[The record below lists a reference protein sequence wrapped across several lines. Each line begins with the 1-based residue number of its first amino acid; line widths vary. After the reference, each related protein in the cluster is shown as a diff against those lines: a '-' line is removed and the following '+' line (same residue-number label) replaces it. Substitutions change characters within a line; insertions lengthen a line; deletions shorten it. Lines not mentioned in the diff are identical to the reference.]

1 MKYNSR
7 EWDELSVRI
16 ADLLVAEARVDDDR
30 PEEAARLSQD
40 RTFLFRRA
48 AAMLGD
54 ASTGASAGQGAWPP
68 TTGLPA
74 ASVADDLFV
83 LKSPHSPRVAD
94 LRRVAQTLAMRWFL
108 AEPKHKALSVI
119 SADRREGR
127 TAVASNLACIFA
139 QSGVRTLL
147 IDADLRN
154 PAIHT
159 KFGLADAATG
169 GPIHRSVRGVEN
181 LSVIPAATLTELRYD
196 RFMQSA
202 LQSLIE
208 TMRDEFE
215 VIFVDTPAAATSN
228 EYQIAALATTGAL
241 CVTRAGVT
249 RARRSSRML
258 DLCEDAGIA
267 IVGGVM
273 VRS

>member
-16 ADLLVAEARVDDDR
+16 ADLLVAEGQVETGR
-30 PEEAARLSQD
+30 PEEAARLSED
-40 RTFLFRRA
+40 RTMLFRRA

-54 ASTGASAGQGAWPP
+54 ASAGRAQDGF
-68 TTGLPA
+68 PA
-74 ASVADDLFV
+74 AIGLGSPTIADDLFV
-83 LKSPHSPRVAD
+83 LKSPQSPRVAD
-94 LRRVAQTLAMRWFL
+94 LRRVAQTLAVRWFL
-108 AEPKHKALSVI
+108 AEPKHSALSII

-159 KFGLADAATG
+159 KFGMAEAA
-169 GPIHRSVRGVEN
+169 PEAAMYRPVRGVEN
-181 LSVIPAATLTELRYD
+181 LSVIPATTLIALGLD

-202 LQSLIE
+202 LQSLIVD
-208 TMRDEFE
+208 MSSVFE
-215 VIFVDTPAAATSN
+215 VIFVDTPAASTSN
-228 EYQIAALATTGAL
+228 DYQIAALATTGAL

-249 RARRSSRML
+249 RARRSSRVL
-258 DLCEDAGIA
+258 DL
-267 IVGGVM
+267 
-273 VRS
+273 

>member
-16 ADLLVAEARVDDDR
+16 ADLLVAEARVGDTL
-30 PEEAARLSQD
+30 PEEAARLSRD

-54 ASTGASAGQGAWPP
+54 ASAAAGTVQSVWPP
-68 TTGLPA
+68 A
-74 ASVADDLFV
+74 AGPGFADDLFA
-83 LKSPHSPRVAD
+83 LKSPHSPRVAE

-108 AEPKHKALSVI
+108 AEPKHKALSII

-147 IDADLRN
+147 IDADLHN

-159 KFGLADAATG
+159 KFSIADAPPGAT
-169 GPIHRSVRGVEN
+169 HRPVRGVEN
-181 LSVIPAATLTELRYD
+181 LWVTPAATLTALRHD
-196 RFMQSA
+196 HFMQSA
-202 LQSLIE
+202 LQSLIA
-208 TMRDEFE
+208 TMREEFE

-228 EYQIAALATTGAL
+228 DYQVAALATTGAL

-258 DLCEDAGIA
+258 DLCEDAGIV

-273 VRS
+273 LRP

>member
-30 PEEAARLSQD
+30 AEEAARLSQD
-40 RTFLFRRA
+40 RTLLFRRA

-54 ASTGASAGQGAWPP
+54 ASGGAGQSAWSPA
-68 TTGLPA
+68 TGTGSA
-74 ASVADDLFV
+74 NVADDLFV

-108 AEPKHKALSVI
+108 AEPKHKALSII

-159 KFGLADAATG
+159 KFGLADPASG
-169 GPIHRSVRGVEN
+169 VIHRPVRGVEN

-208 TMRDEFE
+208 AMGDAFE

-241 CVTRAGVT
+241 CVTRAGAT

-273 VRS
+273 LRS